1 LAPHV
6 KKYFADH
13 ILGRRLGADEAKHE
27 PVQAH
32 LVTGEQHLHRE
43 PVALGDAADKISS
56 SEADRLSLNDRLV
69 TFVAAKQHSVQLTSG
84 LTTHKRCQPA
94 PCTNAHSPRRR
105 DSPRYAP
112 QTANMPFNP
121 LESNKIGRD

>member
-1 LAPHV
+1 LNSVSLAPHV

-32 LVTGEQHLHRE
+32 LVSDKQHLHRE
-43 PVALGDAADKISS
+43 PWAMLPIRSS

-69 TFVAAKQHSVQLTSG
+69 TFVAAKQHSVQMTSG
-84 LTTHKRCQPA
+84 LTPHKRCQPA
-94 PCTNAHSPRRR
+94 PCTNAHSPSAGETRLV
-105 DSPRYAP
+105 AP
-112 QTANMPFNP
+112 A
-121 LESNKIGRD
+121 KR